1 MARYQGA
8 VHSDSSVSIPA
19 LASVDRTARCT
30 PACAATVIMERRS
43 NTRTMSEP
51 ASSKEDSISP
61 LRRATYAS

>member
-1 MARYQGA
+1 
-8 VHSDSSVSIPA
+8 
-19 LASVDRTARCT
+19 
-30 PACAATVIMERRS
+30 VIMERRS